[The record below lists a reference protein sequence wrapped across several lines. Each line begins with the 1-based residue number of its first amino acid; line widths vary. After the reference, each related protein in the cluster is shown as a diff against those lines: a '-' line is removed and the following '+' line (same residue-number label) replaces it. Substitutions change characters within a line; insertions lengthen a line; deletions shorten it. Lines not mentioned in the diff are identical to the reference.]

1 MKTTDVFQGY
11 PRNMNDKKNQNSTL
25 LDDDDSTIG
34 AGMEINSLVEGIESV
49 QSDKMELNSVVSSS
63 DSIVGDSRM
72 MIDSDRGEGNDKME
86 NQKKLQDIE
95 SQLSKLLGDV
105 SSIMATVRKEFS
117 K

>member
-11 PRNMNDKKNQNSTL
+11 PRNTNDKKNQNSTL

-34 AGMEINSLVEGIESV
+34 ASSSMEINSVVEGIESV
-49 QSDKMELNSVVSSS
+49 QSDRMELNSVVSSA

-72 MIDSDRGEGNDKME
+72 MIDSDKME

>member
-1 MKTTDVFQGY
+1 
-11 PRNMNDKKNQNSTL
+11 
-25 LDDDDSTIG
+25 
-34 AGMEINSLVEGIESV
+34 
-49 QSDKMELNSVVSSS
+49 MELNSVVSSS
-63 DSIVGDSRM
+63 NSIDSRM
-72 MIDSDRGEGNDKME
+72 MIDSDRGEGSDKME

>member
-11 PRNMNDKKNQNSTL
+11 PRNTNDKKNQNSTL
-25 LDDDDSTIG
+25 LDDDDDSTIG
-34 AGMEINSLVEGIESV
+34 ASSSMEINSVVEGIESV
-49 QSDKMELNSVVSSS
+49 QSDRMELNSVVSSA

-72 MIDSDRGEGNDKME
+72 MIDSDKME

>member
-1 MKTTDVFQGY
+1 
-11 PRNMNDKKNQNSTL
+11 
-25 LDDDDSTIG
+25 
-34 AGMEINSLVEGIESV
+34 MEINSLVEGIESV
-49 QSDKMELNSVVSSS
+49 QSDKMELNSVV
-63 DSIVGDSRM
+63 GDSRM
-72 MIDSDRGEGNDKME
+72 MIDSDRGEGSDKIE

>member
-1 MKTTDVFQGY
+1 
-11 PRNMNDKKNQNSTL
+11 
-25 LDDDDSTIG
+25 
-34 AGMEINSLVEGIESV
+34 
-49 QSDKMELNSVVSSS
+49 
-63 DSIVGDSRM
+63 M
-72 MIDSDRGEGNDKME
+72 MIDSDRGEGSDTME

>member
-1 MKTTDVFQGY
+1 
-11 PRNMNDKKNQNSTL
+11 
-25 LDDDDSTIG
+25 
-34 AGMEINSLVEGIESV
+34 
-49 QSDKMELNSVVSSS
+49 
-63 DSIVGDSRM
+63 
-72 MIDSDRGEGNDKME
+72 ME